1 MAIRLS
7 PSFLCAALA
16 LGALGAQAGDIVR
29 CVAANGAVTYQMTA
43 CPDAALERVTH
54 ISNDYPPANTAERE
68 RLLANERDMYKRLEA
83 QRDRDTALEIARQ
96 ARAASEARAREAE
109 AAAAADGE
117 PYYLAWPA
125 RPVRPVHHQR
135 VARGNS
141 PVWTGGN
148 PLSPGFSR

>member
-1 MAIRLS
+1 MAIRLC

-43 CPDAALERVTH
+43 CPESSREQLAGIASE
-54 ISNDYPPANTAERE
+54 YPAPNLTERE

-83 QRDRDTALEIARQ
+83 QRDRDNALEMARQ
-96 ARAASEARAREAE
+96 ARAREAE
-109 AAAAADGE
+109 AAAAADAE

-125 RPVRPVHHQR
+125 RAVRPVHHQR
-135 VARGNS
+135 VARGNQ